1 MSSVSRTHPDPLQPV
16 AATGEERPD
25 DATLFR
31 RARSGDRGA
40 FGSLVLMYQDRV
52 YNMLVRMVGD
62 REEAREL
69 AQEAFTRAL
78 MKLSGFRGE
87 AQPCTWIFR
96 IAINLAISRL
106 RKVRRRRIFS
116 LDQPD
121 RGVENEPRHDQASG
135 LVQRLADDGSSDPAD
150 VVERRERDQQVL
162 AALGR
167 VDPEHRALLVMR
179 DIEGFDYQQ
188 MADLLELPL
197 GTLKSRLFRARRALL
212 DELRDYFGPD
222 IPG

>member
-1 MSSVSRTHPDPLQPV
+1 MSSVSRAHPDPLQPV
-16 AATGEERPD
+16 ASTGEDRPD
-25 DATLFR
+25 DAALFR

-52 YNMLVRMVGD
+52 YNALVRMVGD

-87 AQPCTWIFR
+87 AQPYTWIFR
-96 IAINLAISRL
+96 IAMNLAISRL
-106 RKVRRRRIFS
+106 RKLRRRRVFS
-116 LDQPD
+116 LDQPMPGGGPD
-121 RGVENEPRHDQASG
+121 APEDQASG
-135 LVQRLADDGSSDPAD
+135 LVRRVADVEASDPAG

-188 MADLLELPL
+188 MADVLDVPL
-197 GTLKSRLFRARRALL
+197 GTLKSRLFRARQALHG
-212 DELRDYFGPD
+212 ELKDYFGQD
-222 IPG
+222 VPG